1 MTSRIASFSTSWF
14 GIVWFLRSIHGL
26 SLGIARRPGQIGG
39 AQKEASVSEDH
50 AIGLQGDGYAAIAR
64 GEAALVERTGLLGQ
78 GGSWAGRQMVSLFF
92 IAGFGNEAQRAA
104 WLPRLA
110 SGECIASVA
119 ISEPRV
125 GAHPKLLATHAEA
138 DGDGYRI
145 TGEKAWVTN
154 GPLAAVFVVFAVM
167 AIEDGRKRYGAF
179 LVPQDTPGLS
189 VNEMAE
195 YRALA
200 PSRHCGLVLDGC
212 HVPHS
217 ALLGPAGTAYETMAL
232 PFRDVEDAVSTFGL
246 LGAFRFLLSC
256 FARQSAAGEQAAL
269 SLGGLAALAAVFAET
284 ADAVVAALDAG
295 ELARRL
301 PALVGLRVLAADMLH
316 RARAHRDTFGPA
328 SDSAIERALGDI
340 DASFSVARGPR
351 MARQTRVGSQLI
363 SAATPR
369 T

>member
-1 MTSRIASFSTSWF
+1 MSD
-14 GIVWFLRSIHGL
+14 
-26 SLGIARRPGQIGG
+26 
-39 AQKEASVSEDH
+39 EH
-50 AIGLQGDGYAAIAR
+50 AIGPESESYAAIAR

-78 GGSWAGRQMVSLFF
+78 GGAWAGRQMVARFF
-92 IAGFGNEAQRAA
+92 IAGFGDETQRAA

-110 SGECIASVA
+110 SGACVASVA

-125 GAHPKLLATHAEA
+125 GAHPKLLATRAEV

-154 GPLAAVFVVFAVM
+154 GPLAAVSVVFAVM

-179 LVPQDTPGLS
+179 LVPRDTPGLS
-189 VNEMAE
+189 INELPE

-212 HVPHS
+212 RVPHS
-217 ALLGPAGTAYETMAL
+217 ALLGPAGSAYEAMAL
-232 PFRDVEDAVSTFGL
+232 PFRDVEDAVGTFGL

-256 FARQSAAGEQAAL
+256 FARQSAAGDEAAL
-269 SLGGLAALAAVFAET
+269 SLGGLAALTAVFAET

-295 ELARRL
+295 ELARRSA
-301 PALVGLRVLAADMLH
+301 ALVGLRVLAAEMLQ

-328 SDSAIERALGDI
+328 SDSAIERVFGDVEM
-340 DASFSVARGPR
+340 SLSVARL
-351 MARQTRVGSQLI
+351 ARQARLGTSIVIAGQS
-363 SAATPR
+363 SGDTP
-369 T
+369 